1 MNPHIRSPRPARPAP
16 RPLLAFAL
24 ALAVAF
30 AAGCGDKTLI
40 LRVDL
45 LSFLTPEEQDA
56 HYGPV
61 PAGITDSVEVV
72 RSRQLNLLPG
82 LEDVASVTDVQLEV
96 GAIIDNLTG
105 AGRGRIGVYLSPGGT
120 DPFVADTTPIEGTF
134 EVDGAMSDTI
144 QTVHVGDTDLAEL
157 FTSKEAQI
165 GIRLV
170 LESTA
175 GGPPLEGDI
184 RITTLRAVVTA
195 KEAVFE

>member
-61 PAGITDSVEVV
+61 PAGITDSVE
-72 RSRQLNLLPG
+72 G
-82 LEDVASVTDVQLEV
+82 
-96 GAIIDNLTG
+96 G
-105 AGRGRIGVYLSPGGT
+105 AGTDRARFDRGL
-120 DPFVADTTPIEGTF
+120 D
-134 EVDGAMSDTI
+134 
-144 QTVHVGDTDLAEL
+144 
-157 FTSKEAQI
+157 
-165 GIRLV
+165 
-170 LESTA
+170 
-175 GGPPLEGDI
+175 
-184 RITTLRAVVTA
+184 VVTGRRGA
-195 KEAVFE
+195 AVGECRPVAGLFSSRPAFTTSDS